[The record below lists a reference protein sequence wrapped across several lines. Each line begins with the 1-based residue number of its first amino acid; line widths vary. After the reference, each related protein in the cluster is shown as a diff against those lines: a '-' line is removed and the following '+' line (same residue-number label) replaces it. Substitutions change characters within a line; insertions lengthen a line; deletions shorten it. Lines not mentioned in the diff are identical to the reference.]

1 MDIKTHW
8 NQCHLEPNNQNPSNI
23 HIRSHIPQYFTGTS
37 ALGMPRSTFPESE
50 GFAPL
55 PAELWTMKLR
65 LWHWL
70 GGHSSLLCSP
80 PWSFIPFVIIWTPA
94 DQVLRLKWDEEI
106 PCSNASL
113 RLVCPVQGNSVPSGM
128 CTIFKEN
135 GITTTQNGSP
145 LLFPLWFHSILWLFS
160 RCRDNSLW
168 AEREANRVILL
179 AGPWC
184 PFERDRCM
192 ELR

>member
-8 NQCHLEPNNQNPSNI
+8 NQCHLEPNSQNPSNI

-37 ALGMPRSTFPESE
+37 ALGMPRSIFPESE

-55 PAELWTMKLR
+55 PPELWTMKLR

-80 PWSFIPFVIIWTPA
+80 PWSFITFVIIWTPA

-106 PCSNASL
+106 PCSRCFLTSCL
-113 RLVCPVQGNSVPSGM
+113 SCSRKFCPIRDVHHFQGKWDHHHPEWQPTSVSTLISFHFL
-128 CTIFKEN
+128 TIF
-135 GITTTQNGSP
+135 
-145 LLFPLWFHSILWLFS
+145 
-160 RCRDNSLW
+160 
-168 AEREANRVILL
+168 
-179 AGPWC
+179 
-184 PFERDRCM
+184 
-192 ELR
+192 

>member
-8 NQCHLEPNNQNPSNI
+8 NQCHLEPNSQNPSNI

-37 ALGMPRSTFPESE
+37 ALGMPRSIFPESE

-55 PAELWTMKLR
+55 PPELWTMKLR

-106 PCSNASL
+106 PCSRCFLTSCL
-113 RLVCPVQGNSVPSGM
+113 SCSRKFCPIRDVHHFQGKLDHHHPEWQPTSVSTLISFHFL
-128 CTIFKEN
+128 TIF
-135 GITTTQNGSP
+135 
-145 LLFPLWFHSILWLFS
+145 
-160 RCRDNSLW
+160 
-168 AEREANRVILL
+168 
-179 AGPWC
+179 
-184 PFERDRCM
+184 
-192 ELR
+192 